1 MPCFEVCVVLSYICF
16 LVIAITVKIFFFLDV
31 EIPVDLCSHTV
42 YPNKYNHMLYNI
54 RVSVY
59 DPCEDLLLTTDIIIN
74 AMFKPKSN
82 PDVHKSQ
89 EPKGNILSV
98 RFF

>member
-1 MPCFEVCVVLSYICF
+1 
-16 LVIAITVKIFFFLDV
+16 
-31 EIPVDLCSHTV
+31 
-42 YPNKYNHMLYNI
+42 MLYNI

-59 DPCEDLLLTTDIIIN
+59 DPCEDLLLTIDIIIN

-98 RFF
+98 RFFF